1 MKCKTWGEGVG
12 ENTNVVCICSSPI
25 SYRMY
30 VRMYVCAKGGHI
42 QACPSV
48 CLYNCTFRFCAK
60 LKIVVFQGIL
70 TRAHKMPNKT
80 NLLLAAYGD
89 KATHRQTFATSNS
102 TFCTMPRRQCRR

>member
-1 MKCKTWGEGVG
+1 MKCESWGEGVG
-12 ENTNVVCICSSPI
+12 EKYECRVHMFFTYII
-25 SYRMY
+25 SY
-30 VRMYVCAKGGHI
+30 VCTKGGHI

-89 KATHRQTFATSNS
+89 TATHRQTFATSNS